1 MDKKISQLS
10 SAAALTG
17 TEVVP
22 VVQGGSTVKTTTQDI
37 ADLAGGVPYLTY
49 VAKFNFIQYDGVD
62 QQIPTIS
69 VMENTIGNIV
79 WSWFPPEPS
88 SLLFGTL
95 TGAFPTDKTFV
106 LVTVEG
112 GSVFIAQNVQQTGD
126 PNSVAIRFFD
136 DTYNYVVPGN
146 SSRLWLEIR
155 VYP

>member
-1 MDKKISQLS
+1 MDKKISQLT
-10 SAAALTG
+10 AATTPLTG
-17 TEVVP
+17 AEELAI
-22 VVQGGSTVKTTTQDI
+22 VQSGSTVKATAQDV
-37 ADLAGGVPYLTY
+37 ADLAGAPYSVY
-49 VAKFNFIQYDGVD
+49 VAKLTFTNGTNL
-62 QQIPTIS
+62 PT
-69 VMENTIGNIV
+69 VTVFQNTIGNIV